1 MTSLAPLPRERAK
14 RIVYIGTPQIA
25 VAPLQALVAAGFDVE
40 LVVTGVD
47 KRRGRGTQTTANP
60 VKTAALALGIPIS
73 HDINDVLKLNPDGLL
88 GVVVAFG
95 SIIASEI
102 LQHAPMINIHYS
114 ALPRWRGAAPVER
127 AILEGDSTTAVCI
140 IQVVEQ
146 LDAGDVLATAPCT
159 IRDDD
164 SVAGLRDR
172 LGHLALPL
180 LIDICSNGVSSQQA
194 QVGDVVIAR
203 KISTNDLAIAWSS
216 SPDQISRQVRLGNA
230 FTFFEGKRF
239 KVHEVSRVS
248 EQLPEGSISFNDGMV
263 LVGTREGSLQLLTV
277 QPEGKPRIAASEW
290 ARGARLSNASAFSDR

>member
-1 MTSLAPLPRERAK
+1 VTSLAPLPRERAK

-60 VKTAALALGIPIS
+60 VKTAALALDIPIS

-95 SIIASEI
+95 SIIAPEI
-102 LQHAPMINIHYS
+102 LQHVPMINIHYS

-146 LDAGDVLATAPCT
+146 LDAGDVLASAPCT
-159 IRDDD
+159 IREDD

-239 KVHEVSRVS
+239 KVHEMSRVS
-248 EQLPEGSISFNDGMV
+248 EQLPEGSISFKDGMV

-277 QPEGKPRIAASEW
+277 QPDGKPRIAASEW

>member
-60 VKTAALALGIPIS
+60 VKTAALALDIPIS

-95 SIIASEI
+95 SIIAPEI
-102 LQHAPMINIHYS
+102 LQHVPMINIHYS

-146 LDAGDVLATAPCT
+146 LDAGDVLASAPCT
-159 IRDDD
+159 IREDD

-248 EQLPEGSISFNDGMV
+248 EQLPEGSIAFNDGMV

>member
-60 VKTAALALGIPIS
+60 VKTAALALDIPIS

-95 SIIASEI
+95 SIIAPEI
-102 LQHAPMINIHYS
+102 LQHVPMINIHYS

-146 LDAGDVLATAPCT
+146 LDAGDVLASAPCT

-194 QVGDVVIAR
+194 QVGDVVIAK
-203 KISTNDLAIAWSS
+203 KISANDLAIAWSS

-239 KVHEVSRVS
+239 KVHEVSQVS
-248 EQLPEGSISFNDGMV
+248 EQLPEGSISFKDGMV

>member
-60 VKTAALALGIPIS
+60 VKTAALALDIPIS

-95 SIIASEI
+95 SIIAPEI
-102 LQHAPMINIHYS
+102 LQHVPMINIHYS

>member
-1 MTSLAPLPRERAK
+1 VTSLAPLPRERAK
-14 RIVYIGTPQIA
+14 RIVFIGTPQIA

-60 VKTAALALGIPIS
+60 VKTAALTLGIPIS

-95 SIIASEI
+95 SIIAPEI

-146 LDAGDVLATAPCT
+146 LDAGDVLASAPCT

-203 KISTNDLAIAWSS
+203 KISTNDLAITWSS

-239 KVHEVSRVS
+239 KVHEVSRVR

>member
-60 VKTAALALGIPIS
+60 VKTAALALDIPIS

-95 SIIASEI
+95 SIIAPEI
-102 LQHAPMINIHYS
+102 LQHVPMINIHYS

-194 QVGDVVIAR
+194 QVGNVVIAR

-239 KVHEVSRVS
+239 KVHEVSQVS

-263 LVGTREGSLQLLTV
+263 LVGTRESSLQLLTV

>member
-14 RIVYIGTPQIA
+14 RIVYIGTPEIA
-25 VAPLQALVAAGFDVE
+25 VAPLRALVASGFDVE

-95 SIIASEI
+95 SIIAPEI

-127 AILEGDSTTAVCI
+127 AILEGDETTAVCI

-146 LDAGDVLATAPCT
+146 LDAGDVLASAPCT
-159 IRDDD
+159 IREDD

-180 LIDICSNGVSSQQA
+180 LIDICNNGVSSQQA

-203 KISTNDLAIAWSS
+203 KISTNDLAITWSS

-248 EQLPEGSISFNDGMV
+248 EQLPKGSISFKDGMV
-263 LVGTREGSLQLLTV
+263 LVGTREDSLQLLTV

-290 ARGARLSNASAFSDR
+290 ARGARLTNASAFSDR

>member
-73 HDINDVLKLNPDGLL
+73 HNINDVLKLNPDGLL

-95 SIIASEI
+95 SIIAPEI

-127 AILEGDSTTAVCI
+127 AILEGDNTTAVCI

-146 LDAGDVLATAPCT
+146 LDAGDVLASAQCT
-159 IRDDD
+159 IREDD

-248 EQLPEGSISFNDGMV
+248 EQLPEGSISFKDGMV

>member
-1 MTSLAPLPRERAK
+1 MTPLAPLPRERAK

-60 VKTAALALGIPIS
+60 VKTAALALDIPIS

-95 SIIASEI
+95 SIIAPEI
-102 LQHAPMINIHYS
+102 LQHVPMINIHYS

-146 LDAGDVLATAPCT
+146 LDAGDVLASAPCT
-159 IRDDD
+159 IREDD

-239 KVHEVSRVS
+239 KVHEVSQVS

>member
-1 MTSLAPLPRERAK
+1 VTSLAPLPRERAK
-14 RIVYIGTPQIA
+14 RIVYIGTPEIA
-25 VAPLQALVAAGFDVE
+25 VAPLRALVASGFDVE

-73 HDINDVLKLNPDGLL
+73 HNINDVLKLNPDGLL

-95 SIIASEI
+95 SIIATEV
-102 LQHAPMINIHYS
+102 LQHVPMINIHYS

-127 AILEGDSTTAVCI
+127 AILEGDNTTAVCI

-146 LDAGDVLATAPCT
+146 LDAGDVLASAPCT
-159 IRDDD
+159 IREDD

-203 KISTNDLAIAWSS
+203 KISTNDLAITWSS
-216 SPDQISRQVRLGNA
+216 SPDQISRQIRLGNA
-230 FTFFEGKRF
+230 FTFFEGMRF

-290 ARGARLSNASAFSDR
+290 ARGARLTNASAFSDR

>member
-95 SIIASEI
+95 SIIAPEI
-102 LQHAPMINIHYS
+102 LQHVPMINIHYS

-146 LDAGDVLATAPCT
+146 LDAGDVLASAPCT
-159 IRDDD
+159 IREDD

-180 LIDICSNGVSSQQA
+180 LIGICSNGVSSQQA
-194 QVGDVVIAR
+194 QVGEVVIAR

-248 EQLPEGSISFNDGMV
+248 EQLPEGSISFKDGMV
-263 LVGTREGSLQLLTV
+263 LVGTRVGSLQLLTV